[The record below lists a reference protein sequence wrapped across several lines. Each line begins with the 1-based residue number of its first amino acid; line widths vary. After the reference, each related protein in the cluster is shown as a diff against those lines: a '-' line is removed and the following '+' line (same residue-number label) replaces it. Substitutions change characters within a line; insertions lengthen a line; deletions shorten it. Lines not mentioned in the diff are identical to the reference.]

1 MKFNPAT
8 LPKNEINSGKIWTLL
23 QFNEEFGKDVQWFSE
38 KYKRSKN
45 KRVKQE
51 NRDKAISELH
61 NKFEEINSKHPLAG
75 TALQWMFPMP
85 IIIEED
91 GQGGIEHPFSWGPEI
106 MRAKGDKVDDLAELR
121 ECEASKNWLTL
132 KTDWR
137 SANKGFKR
145 NFMYQYRQFDS
156 RPLNSVTKDRSDA
169 PSPYETHFFNALN
182 LSELIRKGEL
192 DGFGL
197 DKALEAD
204 NLKEQYRVFAV
215 PRHLHTKNAVDDA
228 FKPLIKQIKADL
240 PKKASDPF
248 GTKTE
253 WRDYLAVREIQEDG
267 SIPFKAKAIKT
278 LIKKRHCKDR
288 QFLVDEVFQLNDARR
303 VYEGDITNN
312 YKKMA
317 SNINSIYPKFLH

>member
-1 MKFNPAT
+1 
-8 LPKNEINSGKIWTLL
+8 
-23 QFNEEFGKDVQWFSE
+23 
-38 KYKRSKN
+38 
-45 KRVKQE
+45 
-51 NRDKAISELH
+51 
-61 NKFEEINSKHPLAG
+61 
-75 TALQWMFPMP
+75 
-85 IIIEED
+85 
-91 GQGGIEHPFSWGPEI
+91 
-106 MRAKGDKVDDLAELR
+106 
-121 ECEASKNWLTL
+121 
-132 KTDWR
+132 
-137 SANKGFKR
+137 
-145 NFMYQYRQFDS
+145 
-156 RPLNSVTKDRSDA
+156 
-169 PSPYETHFFNALN
+169 LN

-215 PRHLHTKNAVDDA
+215 PRHLHTKKAVDDA

>member
-51 NRDKAISELH
+51 NRDKTISELH

-75 TALQWMFPMP
+75 TALRWMFPMP
-85 IIIEED
+85 KIFKKNGEEVTD
-91 GQGGIEHPFSWGPEI
+91 HPFSWGPVI
-106 MRAKGDKVDDLAELR
+106 APIKDDKVDALAEWK
-121 ECEASKNWLTL
+121 EYEAGKNWLTL
-132 KTDWR
+132 KTDWF
-137 SANKGFKR
+137 SVNEGFKR
-145 NFMYQYRQFDS
+145 DFMFQHRQFDS
-156 RPLNSVTKDRSDA
+156 RPVNPITKDRSDA
-169 PSPYETHFFNALN
+169 PFPHEINFFHDFDLMR
-182 LSELIRKGEL
+182 LIEQEPKGEAL
-192 DGFGL
+192 SIKL
-197 DKALEAD
+197 KAD
-204 NLKEQYRVFAV
+204 DLKNNYRVLAI
-215 PRHLHTKNAVDDA
+215 PRHLHTKKAVDDA

>member
-132 KTDWR
+132 KTD
-137 SANKGFKR
+137 F
-145 NFMYQYRQFDS
+145 
-156 RPLNSVTKDRSDA
+156 V
-169 PSPYETHFFNALN
+169 
-182 LSELIRKGEL
+182 
-192 DGFGL
+192 
-197 DKALEAD
+197 
-204 NLKEQYRVFAV
+204 
-215 PRHLHTKNAVDDA
+215 
-228 FKPLIKQIKADL
+228 
-240 PKKASDPF
+240 
-248 GTKTE
+248 
-253 WRDYLAVREIQEDG
+253 
-267 SIPFKAKAIKT
+267 
-278 LIKKRHCKDR
+278 
-288 QFLVDEVFQLNDARR
+288 
-303 VYEGDITNN
+303 
-312 YKKMA
+312 
-317 SNINSIYPKFLH
+317 